1 MIFSFIFLHDKTE
14 NGYFLCSVEKKE
26 QRRQVVVESPT
37 DTSTT
42 QQSTTVTTTTK
53 TILSAKV
60 VHVCYKDAD
69 GNIRKLVHTS
79 VRQCSPMADKF
90 NPCEDLL
97 GSNAIAVISWFVAW
111 FAVLGNFFVVFALL
125 MVAFDHSRTHQ
136 RRLTVSKFLILNL
149 AFADFCMG
157 IYILALAVM
166 DSKSKGSY
174 FKYGVE
180 WQTQGGCDV
189 VGFLSIF
196 ASQLSVYT
204 LSVISLERW

>member
-1 MIFSFIFLHDKTE
+1 MTLVCSIGDENEHHQNVRDVAIYSSTE
-14 NGYFLCSVEKKE
+14 
-26 QRRQVVVESPT
+26 PT
-37 DTSTT
+37 SLRT
-42 QQSTTVTTTTK
+42 TTTTK

-60 VHVCYKDAD
+60 VPVCYKDAE
-69 GNIRKLVHTS
+69 GNMHNFVHTPKK
-79 VRQCSPMADKF
+79 QCSPMADKF

-97 GSNAIAVISWFVAW
+97 GSDAIAVISWFVAW

-125 MVAFDHSRTHQ
+125 LVAFDQSRTHQ
-136 RRLTVSKFLILNL
+136 RHLTVSKFLILNL

-166 DSKSKGSY
+166 DNRSKGIY

-204 LSVISLERW
+204 LCVISLERW